1 MELNN
6 LKDKLTE
13 YFSSLSEREKRV
25 VVLGIPLVLLF
36 LYVVAVLFPLAGLK
50 EKYVERKVIVE
61 KKFRKLEPQLKELLC
76 LRKKLDPLETRLKK
90 GTNLDVP
97 SFVQTVARMVGLKIN
112 DVKVMPGEEKNGY
125 SREVVSVT
133 FKEAEIDR
141 VVQFISN
148 LEKSSYY
155 FRADGVSISDY
166 DENGLVSGK
175 VTLLFY
181 RRSSEG

>member
-1 MELNN
+1 MDLNN
-6 LKDKLTE
+6 LKEKLTE

-36 LYVVAVLFPLAGLK
+36 LYVVVVLFPLAGLK
-50 EKYVERKVIVE
+50 EKYVERRVLVE
-61 KKFRKLEPQLKELLC
+61 KKFKKLEPQLEELLC
-76 LRKKLDPLETRLKK
+76 LRKKLDPLETQLRK

-97 SFVQTVARMVGLKIN
+97 SFVQTVARMVGLNIK

-125 SREVVSVT
+125 RREVVSVT

-141 VVQFISN
+141 VTRFISN
-148 LEKSSYY
+148 LERGSYY
-155 FRADGVSISDY
+155 FKADGISISDY
-166 DENGLVSGK
+166 DENGLISGK